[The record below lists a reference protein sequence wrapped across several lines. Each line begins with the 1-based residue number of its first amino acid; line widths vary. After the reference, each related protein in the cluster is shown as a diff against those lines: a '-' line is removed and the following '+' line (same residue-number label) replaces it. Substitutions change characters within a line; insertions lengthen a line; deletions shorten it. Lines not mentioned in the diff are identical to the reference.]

1 MTDEKFLGLLKQH
14 PELWDEVMK
23 ILRGEKGV
31 QTNEKNVE

>member
-23 ILRGEKGV
+23 ILRSEKGAS
-31 QTNEKNVE
+31 TNEKAAE

>member
-31 QTNEKNVE
+31 PSNENAAE